1 MDPRMLEQVSTPQQ
15 WWRWGRIGSYDSLDK
30 SHWSSGKVSSTS
42 LVHSKTKDTGIG
54 SYMGRRI
61 WPHVCL
67 RRIGGVDP
75 VYQLRVSQVLCYQV
89 IQRILTKDLH
99 ACKGDFILLLLI
111 RVHNVHCFI
120 LRLLSRLY
128 VQKPILKLLHWG
140 VRVGVP
146 GYLWYLED
154 SSCKEKWYHP
164 SSVHP

>member
-1 MDPRMLEQVSTPQQ
+1 
-15 WWRWGRIGSYDSLDK
+15 
-30 SHWSSGKVSSTS
+30 
-42 LVHSKTKDTGIG
+42 
-54 SYMGRRI
+54 MGRRI

-111 RVHNVHCFI
+111 LVHDVHCFI

-128 VQKPILKLLHWG
+128 VQKPILKLLH
-140 VRVGVP
+140 
-146 GYLWYLED
+146 
-154 SSCKEKWYHP
+154 
-164 SSVHP
+164 